1 MQVPE
6 VCSYEADVTV
16 TLNVTDMVDGQYI
29 VLGPTNQL
37 MFEVS
42 NSTSNL
48 SVSCDSTYNVSL
60 TVKNQVNERINIF
73 TIYGNVC
80 TNLPSAW
87 CNCMQFNHLD

>member
-6 VCSYEADVTV
+6 VCSYEEDITV
-16 TLNVTDMVDGQYI
+16 TLNVTDVVDGQYI
-29 VLGPTNQL
+29 VHGPTNQL

-73 TIYGNVC
+73 TIYGNTFAQKTC
-80 TNLPSAW
+80 IW
-87 CNCMQFNHLD
+87 CI